1 MSSPVTAASVDLA
14 SKKRKRKHAASAKS
28 AETAEPI
35 AQESSS
41 ATTEKPRK
49 KSKKDKSSQNAEQS
63 TKPRKIPKAA
73 PAEELESDQEAEA
86 DLNKQLKDIAAG
98 TSADVVDE
106 EEDDEAEAND
116 GDDND
121 DNLVQRPADSTTSDL
136 PSGGEVSLPGAEPQK
151 FAELNLSDKTMK
163 ALETMGFTNM
173 TEIQRRGIPAL
184 LTGRDVLGAAKTG
197 SGKTLAFLIPAI
209 EMLHALRF
217 KPRNGESNLDNK
229 SGAILT
235 SAKEL
240 VLSSSHRRENWHYRS
255 LAWRES

>member
-1 MSSPVTAASVDLA
+1 MQCSRIAIDLKAKPYQTMSSPVTGASADLS
-14 SKKRKRKHAASAKS
+14 SKKRKRKHASSTKP

-35 AQESSS
+35 AQEPAP

-49 KSKKDKSSQNAEQS
+49 KSKKDRSSQNSEKL
-63 TKPRKIPKAA
+63 TKPHKTSRAA

-86 DLNKQLKDIAAG
+86 DLNTQLKNIAAG
-98 TSADVVDE
+98 TSADVVDQE
-106 EEDDEAEAND
+106 EEDSQDAEAEADD

-121 DNLVQRPADSTTSDL
+121 DNLVQRPADATISDL

-217 KPRNGESNLDNK
+217 KPRNGELIIDH
-229 SGAILT
+229 L
-235 SAKEL
+235 
-240 VLSSSHRRENWHYRS
+240 
-255 LAWRES
+255 

>member
-1 MSSPVTAASVDLA
+1 MSSPVTAASVDLS
-14 SKKRKRKHAASAKS
+14 SKKRKRKHAATTKS
-28 AETAEPI
+28 AETAESLV
-35 AQESSS
+35 QEPAPAAS
-41 ATTEKPRK
+41 EKPRK
-49 KSKKDKSSQNAEQS
+49 KSKKDKSLQS
-63 TKPRKIPKAA
+63 SEKPTKSHKTPRPA
-73 PAEELESDQEAEA
+73 PAEELESDQDAEAE
-86 DLNKQLKDIAAG
+86 LNKQLKNIAAK
-98 TSADVVDE
+98 TSADVIG
-106 EEDDEAEAND
+106 EDDDGEDGKASGKAEAD
-116 GDDND
+116 DDDDDDND

-217 KPRNGESNLDNK
+217 KPRNGELDVHIF
-229 SGAILT
+229 GRV
-235 SAKEL
+235 
-240 VLSSSHRRENWHYRS
+240 VLI
-255 LAWRES
+255 

>member
-1 MSSPVTAASVDLA
+1 MSSPVTAASADLA

-35 AQESSS
+35 AQEPASG
-41 ATTEKPRK
+41 TTEKPRK
-49 KSKKDKSSQNAEQS
+49 KSKKEKSSQSSEKP
-63 TKPRKIPKAA
+63 TKLHKALRPA
-73 PAEELESDQEAEA
+73 PAEELESDQDAEA
-86 DLNKQLKDIAAG
+86 DLNKQLKNIAAE
-98 TSADVVDE
+98 TSADVLDKE
-106 EEDDEAEAND
+106 EEDREDDEAEADD

-217 KPRNGESNLDNK
+217 KPRNGELKADYLQV
-229 SGAILT
+229 A
-235 SAKEL
+235 
-240 VLSSSHRRENWHYRS
+240 VLIFS
-255 LAWRES
+255 